1 MQNNS
6 VTYIFIGKC
15 CFEFRKL
22 DITIFAAD
30 IFEICREPANH
41 FAVFLLSMPSV
52 VTKENCKIVLM
63 RNG

>member
-1 MQNNS
+1 
-6 VTYIFIGKC
+6 
-15 CFEFRKL
+15 L